1 MELFIAF
8 TFNDVQQTSQNP
20 RETALTQWSLQML
33 RELNCNGELIY
44 QSVCSINNRTSPF
57 KVNEH

>member
-20 RETALTQWSLQML
+20 RETQLSHNGVYKCCGKLTAMVS
-33 RELNCNGELIY
+33 
-44 QSVCSINNRTSPF
+44 SSINLSVP
-57 KVNEH
+57 